1 MEETPRALRWMPLD
15 NAGLIFPAALRRRW
29 SNAYRISFTFR
40 DPVDPALLQDALD
53 AVAPRFP
60 SICARLRRSA
70 FWYYLEEL
78 ERPPAVRQDA
88 PQPLVGMTRADV
100 HRCAVRVLYYRSRM
114 AVEFFHAVT
123 DGTGA
128 MIFTKT
134 LAAEYVRR
142 RYGVS
147 VPCEEGVLDP
157 SEPPRPQEL
166 EDSFL
171 ENAGPVASPR
181 DDRNVYR
188 PGGTPEPDRFL
199 HVTLGL
205 VDGDALHTMA
215 RERGV
220 TVTAFLTAVLLD
232 ALLAMQA
239 EDVPQRRKRRPV
251 KVQLPVNLRQLYGGQ
266 TLRNFVAVANVGVD
280 PRMGDYDLGQLCRV
294 IAAQLAAEGTPQ
306 QMAGRIAANVTPQ
319 QIPLIRV
326 IPLALKNPVMR
337 MIYNRRGESKG
348 CINLSNLGQVK
359 LPAAMVPWVKRME
372 FIIGTQRSYPN
383 NCSVLSYGGKTCINM
398 IRNIRESELERR
410 FFSRLVALGIP
421 VEIEC
426 NRRKPL

>member
-1 MEETPRALRWMPLD
+1 MEEAPRALRWMPLD

-88 PQPLVGMTRADV
+88 PQPLVGMKRADV

-280 PRMGDYDLGQLCRV
+280 PRMGDYTFDELV
-294 IAAQLAAEGTPQ
+294 EIVHH
-306 QMAGRIAANVTPQ
+306 QMALAITAKNMRSVFTPNVNDARNPFLKPV
-319 QIPLIRV
+319 PLF
-326 IPLALKNPVMR
+326 LKDLIMR
-337 MIYNRRGESKG
+337 AVFDAVGEQVS
-348 CINLSNLGQVK
+348 CMSLSNLGAVR
-359 LPAAMVPWVKRME
+359 LPEAMAPFVERVE
-372 FIIGTQRSYPN
+372 F
-383 NCSVLSYGGKTCINM
+383 VLGPQSTAPYNLGVASWRGRTCLNM
-398 IRNIRESELERR
+398 VRNTIEPRLERL
-410 FFSRLVALGIP
+410 FFTRLVRLGLH
-421 VEIEC
+421 VRLET
-426 NRRKPL
+426 NDK